1 MMGPGC
7 NADVMENIEFE
18 FFAYGDGVTPLQ
30 ITLPSLS
37 TESNF
42 SSITVTFQIGWL
54 DNPTGDLPIG
64 LSLNDQNELADSEV
78 FYDPSGVTQYMCFM
92 DDPQGYYVSIDI
104 PIDNDSD
111 FYNSAGTN
119 YLYLHAGTVV
129 FLPDTNGNYITVT
142 YN

>member
-1 MMGPGC
+1 MPAG
-7 NADVMENIEFE
+7 
-18 FFAYGDGVTPLQ
+18 
-30 ITLPSLS
+30 
-37 TESNF
+37 SNF

-64 LSLNDQNELADSEV
+64 LSLNDQNELAYSEV

-119 YLYLHAGTVV
+119 YLYLHAATVV